1 MLRKL
6 LSLFILGPIVVLL
19 VALSVGN
26 KDRITV
32 TLDPLGATGSTLV
45 WHPRVFE
52 LSLVL
57 LTLGVIVGGIATW
70 FGQAKWRRRARQLA
84 RELAAARA
92 EAERLRAHPPIGPLE
107 APPRA
112 LRPPAA

>member
-19 VALSVGN
+19 VALCVVN
-26 KDRITV
+26 KDRVTV
-32 TLDPLGATGSTLV
+32 ALDPLGATGSTLV

-52 LSLVL
+52 LSLAL

-70 FGQAKWRRRARQLA
+70 LGQAKWRRRARRLE

-92 EAERLRAHPPIGPLE
+92 EADRLRAQPPIVPLE
-107 APPRA
+107 AAPRA

>member
-6 LSLFILGPIVVLL
+6 LSLFILGPIIVLL
-19 VALSVGN
+19 VALCVVN
-26 KDRITV
+26 KERV
-32 TLDPLGATGSTLV
+32 AVSLDPLGASASWV

-57 LTLGVIVGGIATW
+57 LTAGVIVGGVATW
-70 FGQAKWRRRARQLA
+70 LTQRRWRRAARRLE

-92 EAERLRAHPPIGPLE
+92 EAERLRQQPL
-107 APPRA
+107 ATGDAGPRA
-112 LRPPAA
+112 LSLRPPAA

>member
-19 VALSVGN
+19 VALCVAN
-26 KDRITV
+26 KDRV
-32 TLDPLGATGSTLV
+32 AVSLDPLGAAHSALV

-57 LTLGVIVGGIATW
+57 LTAGVLVGGVATW
-70 FGQAKWRRRARQLA
+70 LTQTKWRRAARRLE
-84 RELAAARA
+84 RELSAARA
-92 EAERLRAHPPIGPLE
+92 ETERLRREPAGEP
-107 APPRA
+107 APRA
-112 LRPPAA
+112 LPLRPPAA

>member
-19 VALSVGN
+19 VALCVVN
-26 KDRITV
+26 KERVTV
-32 TLDPLGATGSTLV
+32 VLDPLGAGGSTLV

-57 LTLGVIVGGIATW
+57 LTLGVIVGGVATW
-70 FGQAKWRRRARQLA
+70 LGQARWRRRARRLA

-92 EAERLRAHPPIGPLE
+92 EAERLRAQPPIASVE
-107 APPRA
+107 AAPRA